1 MGVIKLKKNKRVRIK
16 REVKE
21 FAIKFQENIK
31 RQLTLL
37 KSSGININEIFP
49 EIFCKEGIS
58 FETIYSVD
66 KEHVLIRM
74 LSADEFE
81 YNFNIVDGDVI
92 DYFDESGTWKRQPVA
107 FRIENCVEVNLKN
120 IKIVGLKPFSLD
132 GEIFIT
138 LDGMEF
144 SLPNDKK
151 MVLEYAS
158 IMSYKIFLEK
168 LRDIERFVDN
178 ILFTYLNYFKT
189 YNKKLNL
196 NGDTEIKEYKDK
208 LKMVGNEFSK
218 LIHDEK
224 TKELE
229 IDKFIEKNPVILEKG
244 LDIISSIHQV
254 ILSDIL
260 HEYGQDLKPD
270 VIGFNKYTNGW
281 SIIDYKRA
289 KRSLVKNNGEVR
301 CSFRSEVNDLEAQL
315 RDYKEYFNDTI
326 KRAEFFNKYG
336 VDIEYPDTIGII
348 GFIEK
353 SEVKQF
359 NRLIL
364 DKPKWFNIKTYNYL
378 EEKFCDFI
386 NDLVSLN

>member
-1 MGVIKLKKNKRVRIK
+1 MRGIKLKKNKRVRIK

-21 FAIKFQENIK
+21 FSVKFQANIK
-31 RQLTLL
+31 RQLNLL
-37 KSSGININEIFP
+37 KSSGVNTNEIFP
-49 EIFCKEGIS
+49 EIFCKEGIA
-58 FETIYSVD
+58 FETVYSVD
-66 KEHVLIRM
+66 KEHILIRM
-74 LSADEFE
+74 IQSNKFE
-81 YNFNIVDGDVI
+81 YNFNVVEGDVI
-92 DYFDESGTWKRQPVA
+92 DYFDKSGTWKRQQEI
-107 FRIENCVEVNLKN
+107 FRISNCTEVNLKN
-120 IKIVGLKPFSLD
+120 INIVGAKPFSLD

-144 SLPNDKK
+144 TLKNDEKII
-151 MVLEYAS
+151 LEYAS

-168 LRDIERFVDN
+168 LSNVERFVDN

-196 NGDTEIKEYKDK
+196 NGDTDIREYKDR
-208 LKMVGNEFSK
+208 LKMIGNEFYK
-218 LIHDEK
+218 LIYDEK

-229 IDKFIEKNPVILEKG
+229 IDKFIEENPIILEKG
-244 LDIISSIHQV
+244 LDIINPIHQV

-260 HEYGQDLKPD
+260 QEYGQDLKPD

-289 KRSLVKNNGEVR
+289 KRSLVKNNREVR
-301 CSFRSEVNDLEAQL
+301 CSFRSEINDLEAQL
-315 RDYKEYFNDTI
+315 RDYKEYFNESI
-326 KRAEFFNKYG
+326 KRKEFFNKYG

-348 GFIEK
+348 GYIDK
-353 SEVKQF
+353 SEIKQF

-378 EEKFCDFI
+378 EEKFSDYIRDLISI
-386 NDLVSLN
+386 N

>member
-1 MGVIKLKKNKRVRIK
+1 MIRSMYRLKLIVSYKSGLYNDFLGGIEMGVRKLKKNRRVRIK

-58 FETIYSVD
+58 FEAIYSVG

-74 LSADEFE
+74 LSSDEFE

-92 DYFDESGTWKRQPVA
+92 DYFDESGIWQRQPVA

-151 MVLEYAS
+151 IALEYAS
-158 IMSYKIFLEK
+158 IMSYNIFLEK
-168 LRDIERFVDN
+168 LINVERFVDN

-218 LIHDEK
+218 LIHDAK

-315 RDYKEYFNDTI
+315 RDYKEYFNDTT
-326 KRAEFFNKYG
+326 KRTEFFNK
-336 VDIEYPDTIGII
+336 
-348 GFIEK
+348 
-353 SEVKQF
+353 
-359 NRLIL
+359 
-364 DKPKWFNIKTYNYL
+364 
-378 EEKFCDFI
+378 
-386 NDLVSLN
+386 